1 MPRYKPS
8 DDGTVVD
15 GSIVVY
21 MRGPQSTVLV
31 ERSGRAALARAT
43 VASLVAAAETGVA
56 LCEECDRARR
66 ELESK
71 RVEPAGAAAEGT
83 IAINLYVEDDEGQGH
98 ASRPYEIRAGSKT
111 ISGTTAS
118 DGMKIPKVDQAVL
131 IISGEQG
138 KQTITLQFGDLQP
151 AGTVQGAQERLQS
164 LGYDVAPS
172 GEVDDR
178 TRKAIRAFQLAH
190 KLGETAELD
199 TATSR
204 RIDLAYKGL

>member
-56 LCEECDRARR
+56 PC
-66 ELESK
+66 
-71 RVEPAGAAAEGT
+71 
-83 IAINLYVEDDEGQGH
+83 
-98 ASRPYEIRAGSKT
+98 
-111 ISGTTAS
+111 
-118 DGMKIPKVDQAVL
+118 
-131 IISGEQG
+131 
-138 KQTITLQFGDLQP
+138 
-151 AGTVQGAQERLQS
+151 
-164 LGYDVAPS
+164 